1 MPVKF
6 LLVTAA
12 VIHLLV
18 LLLPL
23 QNATPF
29 DSLPM
34 ATARLATK
42 LNILVL
48 HGYCRSAAT
57 TAQKTRKLRD
67 ALDGVAVLHYVDGPS
82 MPPYPSRPWWIMDQA
97 FEYDSFG
104 SSRWDDVVRQRD
116 GGTFVVDGFINSQI
130 NHPERVPAFSPTKK
144 QDFKFAI
151 FCSGFVSHTS
161 PHTEIYGIPDIPI
174 LHTIDD
180 GDTFLPAARNHELHG
195 KCGSNSVL
203 YRHNEGHEIPVG
215 GNFPKLFRD
224 FILDATK

>member
-1 MPVKF
+1 
-6 LLVTAA
+6 
-12 VIHLLV
+12 
-18 LLLPL
+18 
-23 QNATPF
+23 
-29 DSLPM
+29 M
-34 ATARLATK
+34 ATARLTTK

-67 ALDGVAVLHYVDGPS
+67 ALDGVAVLHYVDGPP

-97 FEYDSFG
+97 FEFDSFG
-104 SSRWDDVVRQRD
+104 SSRWDDVVKWWSKELSERHYD
-116 GGTFVVDGFINSQI
+116 GIIGLSQGSAMAALLLSMI

-144 QDFKFAI
+144 QDFKFGI
-151 FCSGFVSHTS
+151 FCSGFISHIS

-224 FILDATK
+224 FILEATK